1 MYSKIMP
8 IKNPNYEMKESI
20 AELIDIVDKSYVWI
34 FEQLT
39 DDYGFDYD
47 QIIGFIPDKEKAF
60 YNEVDNFIYAD
71 IFCPLMEESDFINN
85 YEWANTEIM
94 TDENDNIISI
104 AGVEYKRKE

>member
-8 IKNPNYEMKESI
+8 IKNPNYEIKESI
-20 AELIDIVDKSYVWI
+20 DELIDIVDKSYVWI

-39 DDYGFDYD
+39 DDYGSDYD
-47 QIIGFIPDKEKAF
+47 QIIGFIHDKEKIF